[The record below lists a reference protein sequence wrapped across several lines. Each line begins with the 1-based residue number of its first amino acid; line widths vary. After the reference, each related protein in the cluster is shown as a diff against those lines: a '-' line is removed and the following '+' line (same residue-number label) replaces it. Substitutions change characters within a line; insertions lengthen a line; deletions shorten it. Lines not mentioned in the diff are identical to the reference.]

1 MARPRD
7 QEIAT
12 ALQRLKGSAAY
23 RESERELD
31 FVAVCL
37 IGYER
42 PVPVEIGSN
51 ATRWPVKVTTSRD
64 PAYAAKRP
72 DLEQPLH
79 NLVCLEHVWTAS
91 DAHAR
96 RLKAALDAML
106 LGKDADMTSLRHSWR
121 DCSDPAVAWCVLL
134 ADALRSLR
142 ERGETIETFSDDM
155 KVQKIL
161 NHARRGL
168 VRC

>member
-1 MARPRD
+1 MRRTPNEAD
-7 QEIAT
+7 LAT
-12 ALQRLKGSAAY
+12 ALHKLKGSVAY
-23 RESERELD
+23 GRAERELD

-42 PVPVEIGSN
+42 PVPIEIGSN

-64 PAYAAKRP
+64 PASAAKRP

-79 NLVCLEHVWTAS
+79 SLVCLEYVWTAS

-96 RLKAALDAML
+96 RLKAALDTML
-106 LGKDADMTSLRHSWR
+106 VGEDEAMTSLRHSWR
-121 DCSDPAVAWCVLL
+121 DCADPAIAWGVLL
-134 ADALRSLR
+134 SDALRALR
-142 ERGETIETFSDDM
+142 EKGEIIEAFSEDM

-161 NHARRGL
+161 NHARRKLG
-168 VRC
+168 